1 MTIVTR
7 GDEQILEQIT
17 KQLNKLID
25 TIKVIDFTGQDYV
38 EREMALIKVTAE
50 EETRAE
56 VLRIVD
62 IFRAKVIDVTPRSY
76 TVEITGAPAKVD
88 AIVELLRPM
97 GVKELVRS
105 GPVVLGRGAK
115 GWRGT
120 E

>member
-1 MTIVTR
+1 
-7 GDEQILEQIT
+7 
-17 KQLNKLID
+17 
-25 TIKVIDFTGQDYV
+25 
-38 EREMALIKVTAE
+38 
-50 EETRAE
+50 